1 VNNVI
6 KLPDKYKAACYG
18 DQSVMSNKN
27 SYKKLLLAMCGVLVV
42 AVAVVT
48 MRPAEEVTTQSPK
61 AVATTASKNTF
72 TSQTGTNVKSLR
84 APINAVAVN
93 DKIKQGIAQKAVDP
107 VSDALVDLWNLDK
120 KNQFKN
126 TKTNEDKNG
135 KTHAR
140 YKQMYDGIPV
150 WGGDVIVHADQ
161 TGEVKKV
168 TGKQV
173 DQLEKKLA
181 GIDLK
186 APKVSPSQAL
196 DAAKQKAGDF
206 INNASA
212 DQLSFRGEKTDM
224 IIYVD
229 NSDNA
234 HQVYHVNYVVEAPAG
249 IARPNLMINAQTGD
263 IITQWNGLTTDAVGT
278 GPGGN
283 QKTGQ
288 YEFGTTP
295 NFGYLDVTPDALNIN
310 CTMTDQTGYV
320 SSVNLQQGTFKYI
333 PWVYPCFRN
342 VHKAVNGGYSP
353 INDAHFFGVKTAD
366 MYRDWIGKL
375 PTFEESEI
383 AVDDSDLLVGN
394 GTITDTERSETS
406 VTEVWTVT
414 AINATTFSVV
424 GSVSGAKANAT
435 VGELYDNQIVQFKIN
450 DGAIDFAAGDTF
462 LISYETMPLLLR
474 SSYNIAEEN
483 AYWDGTYLD
492 FGDGDNYF
500 YPLSSAGDI
509 VSHEASHAF
518 TQFNSNLKY
527 EGASGGVNEAFS
539 DIAGEALEFYWRG
552 FNDWEVAADVVK
564 GNNNALRYF
573 ENPPLDDYSI
583 THLTRFSDSLDVHS
597 SSGIFNRASYVIAN
611 LSGPDNW
618 NTQKV
623 FEIYAAANENYW
635 TELSD
640 FEDASCGVLNATVD
654 AGYDPDPVRLA
665 FQSVGVFCDDTSI
678 ILDKDND
685 EMSDRWEAAQI
696 PPLATLNAI
705 FTGAGNGTLTNL
717 SSASYSTE
725 TWTITATS
733 PTEFSVVGSISG
745 AETPATVGEFYSN
758 GYIAFKINVGT
769 TSFIVGDTFTVA
781 VVADEDIADYDADG
795 FSNIEEY
802 KAGSN
807 PRAIK
812 SVPIQTLFGE
822 SFEGDRLP
830 PGWTTTFGSE
840 KPWAPLKNFKTAT
853 DLFYSLAAKPKP
865 GQYSQVEFTANFVDG
880 TYLYFDQLVQ
890 TTEGKDISKVY
901 VDGKFWGDS
910 SGYFTDWQNVAIPMT
925 GGKHTIV
932 FGFIRDDKSPDSEKS
947 PKTVYMDN
955 IRYTHLE
962 ADTDGDGLGD
972 SIDSD
977 DDNDGASD
985 VAETKQGTNPLT
997 VDFDGDGFLDGVD
1010 AYPTDGARIGIQG
1023 TASSANLGNAVASA
1037 DVDGNGVIDVVVG
1050 SYKEDPVNQ
1059 TTGSVMKDAGTVKV
1073 YSGVDGT
1080 LLYRWLGEAAGDNFG
1095 ISIANAG
1102 DVNND
1107 GNDDVIIGATGFD
1120 APIVGSTKK
1129 LSSAGA
1135 AYVYSG
1141 VGTFGTRLYKFEGKA
1156 AGDGFGIAVAG
1167 GNIDGDDNA
1176 DLVVGAH
1183 LSDPVIVGK
1192 KSSSA
1197 GSVYAYSGSNG
1208 AQLNQWNG
1216 EAAGDA
1222 FGSAVTMGDVNN
1234 DGTDDIIIGAPK
1246 RDVIAGTTL
1255 KDVGTV
1261 YAYSGNGFAEL
1272 IRWNGVAAGDAFGS
1286 SVAAGA
1292 VDADDGSDIVVGAP
1306 KRDSGTL
1313 KDTGAISAYSGVS
1326 YAPIANLSK
1335 MGSAAGD
1342 AFGTAVAVGAID
1354 GVVGDDVV
1362 VGICKSD
1369 YISPT
1374 PKTYKDAGSANVYS
1388 GVTGASLVTG
1398 TPLTGT
1404 SASQWF
1410 GCAVAT
1416 GDTND
1421 DGFADVIVGSP
1432 NADPLS
1438 IRDAGSVE
1446 IYLGDGL

>member
-1 VNNVI
+1 
-6 KLPDKYKAACYG
+6 
-18 DQSVMSNKN
+18 MSNKN
-27 SYKKLLLAMCGVLVV
+27 SYKKLLLAVCGVLVV

-48 MRPAEEVTTQSPK
+48 MRPTEEVTSQLPN
-61 AVATTASKNTF
+61 AAATTVSKSTF
-72 TSQTGTNVKSLR
+72 SSQTSVKAKPPLT
-84 APINAVAVN
+84 PIINTTAFN
-93 DKIKQGIAQKAVDP
+93 NKIKQGIDQKAVDP
-107 VSDALVDLWNLDK
+107 ISDALVSVFNLDK
-120 KNQFKN
+120 RNQFKN

-140 YKQMYDGIPV
+140 YKQLYDGIPV

-168 TGKQV
+168 TGKEV
-173 DQLEKKLA
+173 AGLEIKLA
-181 GIDLK
+181 GVDLK

-196 DAAKQKAGDF
+196 DSAKQKAGDY
-206 INNASA
+206 IEYASA
-212 DQLSFRGEKTDM
+212 DQLVFRGEKTDM

-229 NSDNA
+229 DSDNA

-249 IARPNLMINAQTGD
+249 IARPNIMINAQTGD
-263 IITQWNGLTTDAVGT
+263 VITQWNGLTTDAVGT

-383 AVDDSDLLVGN
+383 AVDDSGLLVGN
-394 GTITDTERSETS
+394 GTITDTERAETS
-406 VTEVWTVT
+406 VTETWTLT
-414 AINATTFSVV
+414 AVDATTFTVV

-435 VGELYDNQIVQFKIN
+435 VGELYDNETLQFKIK
-450 DGAIDFAAGDTF
+450 DGTIAFAEGDTF

-492 FGDGDNYF
+492 FGDGDDFF

-509 VSHEASHAF
+509 VSHEIAHAF

-527 EGASGGVNEAFS
+527 QGASGAVNEAYS
-539 DIAGEALEFYWRG
+539 DIAGEALEYYWRG

-564 GNNNALRYF
+564 GNNRALRYF
-573 ENPPLDDYSI
+573 ENPRLDNYSI
-583 THLTRFSDSLDVHS
+583 NHTTQFVDTLDVHS
-597 SSGIFNRASYVIAN
+597 SSGIFNRASYLMAN
-611 LSGPDNW
+611 LPGPDNW

-623 FEIYAAANENYW
+623 FEVFAEANQNYW

-640 FEDASCGVLNATVD
+640 FVDASCGVLNATVD

-678 ILDKDND
+678 ILDKDSD
-685 EMSDRWEAAQI
+685 EMSDRWEMAQI
-696 PPLATLNAI
+696 PPLSTLNAV
-705 FTGAGNGTLTNL
+705 FMGTGNGTLTNL

-733 PTEFSVVGSISG
+733 PTEFSVEGSTSG
-745 AETPATVGEFYSN
+745 VKTPATVGEFYSN
-758 GYIAFKINVGT
+758 GYIAFKINEGT
-769 TSFIVGDTFTVA
+769 SPFVIGDKFTVA
-781 VVADEDIADYDADG
+781 VLADEDVADYDADG
-795 FSNIEEY
+795 FSNLEEY

-807 PRAIK
+807 PRAMK

-830 PGWTTTFGSE
+830 EGWTTTFGSD
-840 KPWAPLKNFKTAT
+840 KPWTPVKGAKTAT
-853 DLFYSLAAKPKP
+853 DLYYSLAAKPRP
-865 GQYSQVEFTANFVDG
+865 GQYAQVEFTANFVDG
-880 TYLYFDQLVQ
+880 TYFMFDQLVQ
-890 TTEGKDISKVY
+890 TTEGKDISKLY
-901 VDGKFWGDS
+901 IDGVFWGDS
-910 SGYFTDWQNVAIPMT
+910 SGDFKEEWQNVAIPME
-925 GGKHTIV
+925 GGKHTIL
-932 FGFIRDDKSPDSEKS
+932 FQFKRDPKSPDSARS

-985 VAETKQGTNPLT
+985 AAELKQGTNPLT
-997 VDFDGDGFLDGVD
+997 VDFDNDGFPDGVD
-1010 AYPTDGARIGIQG
+1010 VYPTDGARIGIQG

-1037 DVDGNGVIDVVVG
+1037 DVNGDGADDVVVG

-1059 TTGSVMKDAGTVKV
+1059 TTGLVMKDAGTVKV

-1080 LLYRWLGEAAGDNFG
+1080 LLYRWLGEASGDNFG
-1095 ISIANAG
+1095 ISVANAG

-1107 GNDDVIIGATGFD
+1107 GKDDIIIGATGFD
-1120 APIVGSTKK
+1120 APIVNTTKK
-1129 LSSAGA
+1129 LSNAGA

-1141 VGTFGTRLYKFEGKA
+1141 AGTLGTRVHKFEGKA
-1156 AGDGFGIAVAG
+1156 AGDGFGVAVVG
-1167 GNIDGDDNA
+1167 GNIDGDANA

-1183 LSDPVIVGK
+1183 LSDPVILGK
-1192 KSSSA
+1192 KLSSA
-1197 GSVYAYSGSNG
+1197 GSVYAYSGGSG
-1208 AQLNQWNG
+1208 AELNHWDG

-1222 FGSAVTMGDVNN
+1222 FGSAVAMGDVNN

-1272 IRWNGVAAGDAFGS
+1272 TRWNGVAAGDAFGS
-1286 SVAAGA
+1286 SVVAGA
-1292 VDADDGSDIVVGAP
+1292 IDADDGSDIVVGAP

-1313 KDTGAISAYSGVS
+1313 KDVGAITAYSGVS
-1326 YAPIANLSK
+1326 YASIANLSK
-1335 MGSAAGD
+1335 MGSSTGD
-1342 AFGTAVAVGAID
+1342 AFGTAIAVGAID
-1354 GVVGDDVV
+1354 GVAGDDVV

-1374 PKTYKDAGSANVYS
+1374 PKTYKDAGSANVYA
-1388 GVTGASLVTG
+1388 GIAGTSLVTG

-1410 GCAVAT
+1410 GCAVGT
-1416 GDTND
+1416 GDTDD
-1421 DGFADVIVGSP
+1421 DGFADVIIGSP